1 MTRMN
6 HASNNSRRARREL
19 QSEASF
25 ERAQNSGQDLNAAE
39 QAKYRTIAERYADVS
54 IFCADI
60 NSRGRWITKGQAATL
75 EQIEAERR
83 GKQTP
88 SQPRVSFSGGAEM
101 ITRQMTEDELRR
113 M

>member
-6 HASNNSRRARREL
+6 HASNNSRRARTEL

-25 ERAQNSGQDLNAAE
+25 ERARNSGQNLNAAE
-39 QAKYRTIAERYADVS
+39 QAKYLAIAERYADVS

-75 EQIEAERR
+75 EQIDAEQRR
-83 GKQTP
+83 KQAPTH
-88 SQPRVSFSGGAEM
+88 PRVSFSGGVKM